1 MYYKVG
7 KMYKVLKKKKRL
19 IWLTC
24 IRPVPHS
31 WTAGT
36 ENGDQAQASISHPCL
51 KLENKS
57 CPKTCPMLGVSQRD
71 GEEVKKKLEKNIG
84 LVKAGGQRV
93 LNE

>member
-1 MYYKVG
+1 
-7 KMYKVLKKKKRL
+7 MYKVKKKKKKKTE
-19 IWLTC
+19 TC

-36 ENGDQAQASISHPCL
+36 ENEDQAQASISHPCL

-71 GEEVKKKLEKNIG
+71 GEEVEKKLEKNIG